1 MFDKTDEICQSTS
14 MSEPTPNSDKQDAIL
29 QAAFATFAA
38 YGFRRTSMEDIA
50 RAAGISRSALYLYWR
65 NKEDIFRS
73 LTQRFFDQAVVDV
86 RAALSVPGQSAEQAL
101 LAGFRAK
108 DGELLQTLMS
118 TPHGAE
124 LLEVGYSQCPDIV
137 RAGEARLAAAFADWL
152 RARDLPEGIGSAE
165 EVADSILSALFG
177 LKKTVPTPE
186 AYGPAQHRLARLF
199 ARAIS

>member
-1 MFDKTDEICQSTS
+1 
-14 MSEPTPNSDKQDAIL
+14 MSQTQTIPEKQDAIL
-29 QAAFATFAA
+29 QAAVATFAA

-50 RAAGISRSALYLYWR
+50 RAAGISRTALYLYWR

-73 LTQRFFDQAVVDV
+73 LTQKFFDQAVVDV
-86 RAALSVPGQSAEQAL
+86 RAALAVPGLSAEQAL
-101 LAGFRAK
+101 LAGFHAK
-108 DGELLQTLMS
+108 DGEIFQILMT

-124 LLEVGYSQCPDIV
+124 LLEVSYSQCPDIV

-152 RARDLPEGIGSAE
+152 RGRDLPEGIGSAE

-177 LKKTVPTPE
+177 LKKTVPSPE
-186 AYGPAQHRLARLF
+186 AYRPALQRLARMF